1 MKKKDLIFYAG
12 TAVLL
17 AFSTQQ
23 VKADEQHASDQT
35 PENTSAIVATTTS
48 SEAQNTVS
56 EEVGVEKGIQ
66 TENTVATE
74 AAPVTPTL
82 SNNQSSDK
90 GTSDKVVSEQP
101 APAVVASRAPYGAR
115 ARVVA
120 ARNESVPQ
128 QESPVSADLTIAKSE
143 SDGTFTITAKNLQGL
158 DGYEEVK
165 IPFWSHANGMKDI
178 IWYTPNRQA
187 DGSYTVTAKA
197 SDHENADG
205 KYEAQVFYVD
215 ANGQNKFVKKAFID
229 YTAPKPSADLT
240 ITKSESDG
248 TFTITAKNLQG
259 FDGYKEVKI
268 PFWSHANGM
277 KDIIWY
283 TPTRQADGSYTVTAK
298 ASDHEN
304 ADGKYEA
311 QVFYVDAKGQNKFVK
326 KAFIDYTASKPS
338 ADLTITKSEK
348 DGTFTITAKNL
359 QGFDGYKEVK
369 IPFWSHANGMKDII
383 WYTPTR
389 QADGSYTVTAKAS
402 DHENADGQYE
412 AQVFYVDAKGQ
423 NKFVKKAF
431 IDFKNQSRPT
441 ASLLIQNNNK
451 DAGTFDVIIKDV
463 YSPKGV
469 RTVQVPTWSDKDG
482 QDDIRWY
489 EATRQSNGDYKVSVK
504 ASDHKNSTGKYHIH
518 LYYIQ
523 NDGSRVGVGST
534 TTEVE
539 FRNAQ
544 TKTQTGIK
552 NVNSGA
558 GTYMVTVDQ
567 APQGRRIKNIRVA
580 AWSKAHQENLF
591 WYSTAPSGMHTEV
604 QVSTANHQYQSGNY
618 TTHVYVDYVDGGV
631 EGFNLG
637 QTALH
642 PRVTVDQTA
651 FTPRV
656 TNGQRDRVLRAAAS
670 LVGARTGSAAH
681 QQLVNDYNSI
691 KPLPVGYEVKMTDDW
706 CDVFVTTVFQREGL
720 SGLIGRECGVERHIQ
735 IFKRLGIWNED
746 GASTPKSG
754 DIITFNWDQD
764 YQQNDGFADHI
775 GIVERVEN
783 GLIHTIEGNSGAVG
797 TVKRNVYRIGHGNI
811 RGFATPR
818 YK

>member
-23 VKADEQHASDQT
+23 VKADEQHATDQT
-35 PENTSAIVATTTS
+35 PENTSAVVATTTS

-56 EEVGVEKGIQ
+56 EGVGVEKGIQ

-101 APAVVASRAPYGAR
+101 APAVVATRAPYGAR

-143 SDGTFTITAKNLQGL
+143 SDGTFTITAENLQGL
-158 DGYEEVK
+158 
-165 IPFWSHANGMKDI
+165 
-178 IWYTPNRQA
+178 
-187 DGSYTVTAKA
+187 
-197 SDHENADG
+197 
-205 KYEAQVFYVD
+205 
-215 ANGQNKFVKKAFID
+215 
-229 YTAPKPSADLT
+229 
-240 ITKSESDG
+240 
-248 TFTITAKNLQG
+248 
-259 FDGYKEVKI
+259 DGYKEVKI

-311 QVFYVDAKGQNKFVK
+311 QVFYVDDKGQNKFVKKAFIDYTAPKPSADLTITKSEKDGTFTITAKNLQGFDSYKEVKIPFWSHANGMKDIIWYTPTRQADGSYTVTAKASDHENADGKYEAQVFYVDADGQNKFVK

-431 IDFKNQSRPT
+431 IDYKNQSRPT
-441 ASLLIQNNNK
+441 GTLLIQNNNK
-451 DAGTFDVIIKDV
+451 DTGTFDVIIKDV

-469 RTVQVPTWSDKDG
+469 RTVKVPTWSDKDG

-489 EATRQSNGDYKVSVK
+489 EATRQANGDYKVSVK
-504 ASDHKNSTGKYHIH
+504 ASDHKNSTGKYFVH

-523 NDGSRVGVGST
+523 NDGSLIGVGGTS
-534 TTEVE
+534 TEVE
-539 FRNAQ
+539 FRNAK

-558 GTYMVTVDQ
+558 GTYTVTVDQ

-580 AWSKAHQENLF
+580 AWSQTHQENLF

-604 QVSTANHQYQSGNY
+604 QVSAANHQYQSGNY

-642 PRVTVDQTA
+642 PRATVDQTA
-651 FTPRV
+651 FSPRV

-670 LVGARTGSAAH
+670 LVGVRGGTAAH
-681 QQLVNDYNSI
+681 QQLINDYNSV
-691 KPLPVGYEVKMTDDW
+691 KPLPVGYAVKTTDDW
-706 CDVFVTTVFQREGL
+706 CDIFVTTVFQREGL

-746 GASTPKSG
+746 GTTTPKAG
-754 DIITFNWDQD
+754 DIITFNWDQNS
-764 YQQNDGFADHI
+764 QQNNGFADHI
-775 GIVERVEN
+775 GIVESVSN
-783 GLIHTIEGNSGAVG
+783 GIIHTIEGNSNNQVR
-797 TVKRNVYRIGHGNI
+797 RNTYRIGHGNI

-818 YK
+818 YQ